1 MFWDFSNTMWP
12 ENGFFS
18 CWGFRIW
25 VRIQTLA
32 CFNWRDNRRSNA
44 MCLELSTQNWS
55 SHLSVPLSHLLA
67 GDARDEFRGFV
78 ACWTNTPLY
87 SWMRA
92 TFSRSSSGVLNPD
105 FPSRSSVT
113 EATSCLCRIYWT
125 ILASKKQTRTTL
137 CVPSVTLPFQW
148 SEGSWWLLSDGNNFL
163 NLKWS
168 VNKFGVSSSPPP
180 SSFVQLFQRK
190 NYCARLAWG
199 KPGCPQKQ
207 PRGRHGGQEDVPCS
221 WGRSE
226 GDQDSHCCSCF
237 YS

>member
-1 MFWDFSNTMWP
+1 MKIKCNVSWAKHSKLVIP
-12 ENGFFS
+12 P
-18 CWGFRIW
+18 
-25 VRIQTLA
+25 
-32 CFNWRDNRRSNA
+32 
-44 MCLELSTQNWS
+44 LSTSLPFASWRFQGWISWLCGMLNKHS
-55 SHLSVPLSHLLA
+55 SLQLDVC
-67 GDARDEFRGFV
+67 GIFQVIQEV
-78 ACWTNTPLY
+78 
-87 SWMRA
+87 
-92 TFSRSSSGVLNPD
+92 RSSNGVLNPD
-105 FPSRSSVT
+105 FPTLSPVT
-113 EATSCLCRIYWT
+113 EATSCLCRIRWT

-180 SSFVQLFQRK
+180 SSFVQFFQRK

-207 PRGRHGGQEDVPCS
+207 PRGRGGGQEDVPCS
-221 WGRSE
+221 WGGSE